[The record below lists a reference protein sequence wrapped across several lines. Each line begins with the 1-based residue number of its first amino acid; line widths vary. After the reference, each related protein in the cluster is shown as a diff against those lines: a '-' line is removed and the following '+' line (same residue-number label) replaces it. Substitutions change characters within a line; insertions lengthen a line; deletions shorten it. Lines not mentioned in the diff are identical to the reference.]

1 MHNGVVKG
9 IIFFILIQGSLKGN
23 GQKKDFHESTLGAGF
38 SLNKIDKSITVP
50 LTPGIGVRYTSSINS
65 FLDWQLKLDGSFI
78 DSIEKLPTSPEKKLL
93 LGVGGQLRARVIR
106 GVKWI
111 QPFVLLGIQ
120 GLGYNG
126 KGYFLIPFGGGLE
139 FRYKNIFLTLNAEY
153 NLSLS
158 ENLNN
163 YSQYSIIISGIVGS
177 KNKKRPTKSNETFK
191 LISIDT
197 DGDGIIDS
205 EDSCREVPG
214 IAKFNGCPDTDG
226 DGIENKKDQCP
237 LIFGVLKYNGCPVP
251 DTDNDGINDEED
263 SCITQPGVLRYH
275 GCPVPDTDGDGIN
288 NEEDSC
294 INIPGPKS
302 NNGCPVI
309 KKELTEEMQRAA
321 QNILF
326 KTGSYQ
332 LLRSSY
338 PALNK
343 VIFILNENPDL
354 NLVIEGHTDNEGTEQ
369 SNQLLSENRSN
380 TVLNYLKTHGI
391 RETRLKAVAYGQM
404 KPIDTNATPEG
415 RARNRRVELKLNY

>member
-1 MHNGVVKG
+1 MTTYSSAST
-9 IIFFILIQGSLKGN
+9 IFYI
-23 GQKKDFHESTLGAGF
+23 
-38 SLNKIDKSITVP
+38 
-50 LTPGIGVRYTSSINS
+50 VR
-65 FLDWQLKLDGSFI
+65 
-78 DSIEKLPTSPEKKLL
+78 
-93 LGVGGQLRARVIR
+93 V
-106 GVKWI
+106 
-111 QPFVLLGIQ
+111 
-120 GLGYNG
+120 
-126 KGYFLIPFGGGLE
+126 
-139 FRYKNIFLTLNAEY
+139 
-153 NLSLS
+153 
-158 ENLNN
+158 
-163 YSQYSIIISGIVGS
+163 
-177 KNKKRPTKSNETFK
+177 
-191 LISIDT
+191 
-197 DGDGIIDS
+197 
-205 EDSCREVPG
+205 
-214 IAKFNGCPDTDG
+214 
-226 DGIENKKDQCP
+226 
-237 LIFGVLKYNGCPVP
+237 CPVP